1 MLTLLAALLTAG
13 IPIFLSIV
21 IWPERVWGL
30 FGNPDLGPVDF
41 ATLERRSTPNDALV
55 CPPDICT
62 APSDI
67 PAPVY
72 DVSPQRLRQEL
83 DAILASEPRMTVVE
97 SDAAA
102 LTDRYVQ
109 RSRVLGFPDTIVVRF
124 IDRPQGRSTIALYSR
139 SQFGRS
145 DFGVNRKRL
154 ERWLEKLAVRVRPLS

>member
-13 IPIFLSIV
+13 ILIFLSIV

-72 DVSPQRLRQEL
+72 AVSPQRLRQEL
-83 DAILASEPRMTVVE
+83 DVILASELRMTSVE

-102 LTDRYVQ
+102 LTDRYIQ
-109 RSRVLGFPDTIVVRF
+109 RSRVLGFPDTIVVHF
-124 IDRPQGRSTIALYSR
+124 IDRPQGRSTIALYARSR
-139 SQFGRS
+139 FGRS